1 MTARDTI
8 AAAMRGGTDWD
19 TARGDIKTYW
29 LQEAD
34 VVLRVIRGMSHDELR
49 ELRPDIAILFDATK
63 DTANTRGD
71 YIINLIV
78 GRLRAVERLHTEIR
92 GRCGEDGFD
101 WPCRTT
107 RAVRGQA

>member
-8 AAAMRGGTDWD
+8 AAVLANAPRAD
-19 TARGDIKTYW
+19 AV
-29 LQEAD
+29 LEA
-34 VVLRVIRGMSHDELR
+34 IRGMSHDELR
-49 ELRPDIAILFDATK
+49 ELRPDIAILFDATQ
-63 DTANTRGD
+63 DTATQRGD

-78 GRLRAVERLHTEIR
+78 GRLRAAERLHTEIR

-107 RAVRGQA
+107 RAIRGQA